1 MVKQIV
7 AVLMTVALSVTAIG
21 AASGAASLPVV
32 TSAPIP
38 VQSGFDGSEQF
49 CGTIGVVQ
57 YVALKSH
64 VKLRVHFTALR
75 ANRQY
80 SIVWRNNAVRGYTIG
95 AFSTTSSGSVRKGS
109 LRLFRPGEVRGIGIE
124 VYFLVGLVASGV
136 ERFAPCEVVT
146 K

>member
-1 MVKQIV
+1 MKQIY

-21 AASGAASLPVV
+21 AAAGAASLPVV
-32 TSAPIP
+32 SAPIS
-38 VQSGFDGSEQF
+38 VQSGYDGSEQF

-64 VKLRVHFTALR
+64 VKLAVHFTALR

-80 SIVWRNNAVRGYTIG
+80 SIVWRNNEVRGYTIG

-109 LRLFRPGEVRGIGIE
+109 LRLFRPGVRGIGIE
-124 VYFLVGLVASGV
+124 VYFLVGLAASGMK
-136 ERFAPCEVVT
+136 RFAPCEVVT